1 MFDTNPITVVIME
14 RRKALAI
21 LLMVVVIAVPL
32 SLGLIYIHDNPGDVT
47 PIYSINSGITNI
59 GANVTVKG
67 NITGITVY
75 MDPYGLDVWISD
87 GTGILEFFW
96 TQTRLDVGWTVIV
109 KGTVS
114 NNYTLLPTSSVELVL
129 LFH

>member
-47 PIYSINSGITNI
+47 PISSINSGIRI
-59 GANVTVKG
+59 YARFA
-67 NITGITVY
+67 
-75 MDPYGLDVWISD
+75 
-87 GTGILEFFW
+87 LELEPF
-96 TQTRLDVGWTVIV
+96 R
-109 KGTVS
+109 
-114 NNYTLLPTSSVELVL
+114 
-129 LFH
+129 